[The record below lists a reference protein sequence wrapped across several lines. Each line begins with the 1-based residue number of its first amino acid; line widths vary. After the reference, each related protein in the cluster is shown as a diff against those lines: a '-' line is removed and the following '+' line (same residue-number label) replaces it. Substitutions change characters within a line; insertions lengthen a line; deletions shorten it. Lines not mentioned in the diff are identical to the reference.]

1 MIASNILVAC
11 VKAMAAS
18 GAVEAM
24 KIWLEQTVSR
34 KKFVWWGF
42 NYKNK
47 IVGTPILK
55 LAMVKIFTGYLLGT
69 PRNLKYIF
77 SSFDTHCPSST
88 NFGSSKLHSPGKRA
102 ASLNPKTE
110 STRNDKKWFGH
121 TLADSGSFFRLLV
134 SRWREIYSFF
144 VIWGQV

>member
-34 KKFVWWGF
+34 KKFLWSRF

-55 LAMVKIFTGYLLGT
+55 LAMVKRFTGT
-69 PRNLKYIF
+69 PKEPPRNLKY
-77 SSFDTHCPSST
+77 SF
-88 NFGSSKLHSPGKRA
+88 
-102 ASLNPKTE
+102 
-110 STRNDKKWFGH
+110 
-121 TLADSGSFFRLLV
+121 LAFYKD
-134 SRWREIYSFF
+134 
-144 VIWGQV
+144 